1 MTSQQHTYKMQ
12 QQQQQ
17 HLQSPISNEIIQHAR
32 TFIEKSLHTL
42 PAEPPA
48 MEPIFHELALDA
60 LGLLQHRAATTGA
73 RRVIIALGGT
83 PGSGKSTMAARVT
96 AILNHAYERA
106 LAQTLKMPN
115 ESSTYGIKGGSNEC
129 VRDNDSNG
137 NANNQTSINNESSR
151 LLYSHYGA
159 NSSTST
165 ISSEGSYTLP
175 SHVEPINGPDH
186 SEVDDIDLQIQKNS
200 FSEANQ
206 NLVLVPTH
214 VNNSEDN
221 TGCQPK
227 SIGGYTR
234 KSHQQDNVSQGVES
248 RIKTPPVMVVNK
260 NTPSLGA
267 RINTDKDDPERLHP
281 TFATTVPMDG
291 YHLTRRQ
298 LDQMENPE
306 EAHKRRGS
314 PWTFDVHGVI
324 QMAKMLHE
332 SCYSITT
339 TTQGNNDPHNE
350 ACNLYFPA
358 FDHAIKDPVPDAV
371 VVDAGAQIVIVEGLY
386 TLLDVA
392 PWNCIGSKYADLTW
406 FINAPLDTT
415 RLRLAR
421 RHLRAGIVASLDEG
435 FARVDINDSLNAR
448 YIQAH
453 LLLPDRVIES
463 IEEDL
468 NS

>member
-1 MTSQQHTYKMQ
+1 
-12 QQQQQ
+12 
-17 HLQSPISNEIIQHAR
+17 
-32 TFIEKSLHTL
+32 
-42 PAEPPA
+42 
-48 MEPIFHELALDA
+48 MERIFHELALDA

-96 AILNHAYERA
+96 AILNNAYEEA
-106 LAQTLKMPN
+106 LTQTSKMPS
-115 ESSTYGIKGGSNEC
+115 ELPTYEIKGRSNEC
-129 VRDNDSNG
+129 ESENNSNG
-137 NANNQTSINNESSR
+137 NANNQNNSNNNSDR
-151 LLYSHYGA
+151 PLYSNYGA

-165 ISSEGSYTLP
+165 ISSEEYYPLS
-175 SHVEPINGPDH
+175 SHAEPINGPDR
-186 SEVDDIDLQIQKNS
+186 SDVYDIDLQIQKNS
-200 FSEANQ
+200 FSETNQ
-206 NLVLVPTH
+206 DLLLVPTH
-214 VNNSEDN
+214 VVNNPEAN

-227 SIGGYTR
+227 SIGGYICNHR
-234 KSHQQDNVSQGVES
+234 QQNNVSPRIES
-248 RIKTPPVMVVNK
+248 RIKTSPVVVVNE

-267 RINTDKDDPERLHP
+267 KTDYDKHGPERLHP

-291 YHLTRRQ
+291 YHLTRSQ
-298 LDQMENPE
+298 LDKMQDPV

-314 PWTFDVHGVI
+314 PWTFDVHGVV
-324 QMAKMLHE
+324 QMAEVLHK
-332 SCYSITT
+332 SCYPTT
-339 TTQGNNDPHNE
+339 TTTKRNTDPHNE
-350 ACNLYFPA
+350 SCNLYFPA

-371 VVDAGAQIVIVEGLY
+371 TVDASARIVIIEGLY

-392 PWNCIGSKYADLTW
+392 PWNCIGREYVDLTW